1 MTVHIEARP
10 EDVADVVIMPG
21 DPLRAKFIA
30 ENYLENPKLINRI
43 RNMFGYTG
51 YYKGKRVTVMGS
63 GMGMPSMGI
72 YAYELFKFYDVK
84 KIIRVGSCGGYD
96 PNLKLFDLILVDNT
110 YTESNFAYT
119 FSSNKEKIM
128 YASKEL
134 TNKIEETAKKKNI
147 RLVRG
152 TILSNDAFDPYI
164 DIDSLLKRIPND
176 IHYLG
181 AEMEAFA
188 LFHVANLCHKDAAC
202 LVTVVDLPRTK
213 EEVSAEKRQESLQT
227 MIELA
232 LESIL

>member
-84 KIIRVGSCGGYD
+84 KIIRVGSCGGYE
-96 PNLKLFDLILVDNT
+96 PNLKLFDLILVDNA

-119 FSSNKEKIM
+119 FSSSTEKTM

-134 TNKIEETAKKKNI
+134 TDKIEETAKKINI
-147 RLVRG
+147 KLVRG

-164 DIDSLLKRIPND
+164 DIDSLLKRVPND

-213 EEVSAEKRQESLQT
+213 EEVSAEERQKSLQT

>member
-84 KIIRVGSCGGYD
+84 KIIRVGSCGGYE
-96 PNLKLFDLILVDNT
+96 PNLKLFDLILVDNA

-119 FSSNKEKIM
+119 FSSSTEKTM

-134 TNKIEETAKKKNI
+134 TDKIEETAKKINI
-147 RLVRG
+147 KLVRG

-164 DIDSLLKRIPND
+164 DIDSLLKRVPND